1 MKTIITLEE
10 VAFFLLALVSFHYQ
24 SSYAWGFFPACLL
37 LPDLS
42 MVGYLAG
49 PKVGA
54 FTYNIVHH
62 RAIAIML
69 YFWGWMT
76 HSELW
81 LFVGIILFAHSS
93 MDRVFGY
100 GLKYVTGFTDTHLG
114 KIGKRPS

>member
-10 VAFFLLALVSFHYQ
+10 VAFFLIALVAFHLQ
-24 SSYAWGFFPACLL
+24 SAYAWWLFPACLL

-42 MVGYLAG
+42 ITGYLAG

-54 FTYNIVHH
+54 YTYNIVHH
-62 RAIAIML
+62 RAIALVI
-69 YFWGWMT
+69 YFLGWT
-76 HSELW
+76 AHSELW